1 MLIKVH
7 CAYQLGQEE
16 AELGLSVCLVAIV
29 MLVLA
34 ACCCIQ
40 DSKQL
45 LLQFC
50 QHAKN
55 ISSMLSTFVHSNLH
69 HAHQYFI
76 PDILRLDAWSCSEA
90 AAHGVCR
97 CV

>member
-50 QHAKN
+50 QHEIN
-55 ISSMLSTFVHSNLH
+55 IACWQYLLHAGNTACWAFVSTAVCIMLTSTSF
-69 HAHQYFI
+69 QI
-76 PDILRLDAWSCSEA
+76 PYVQTVACA
-90 AAHGVCR
+90 
-97 CV
+97 